1 MGHSPTGLMRAQWD
15 REDLGRIYREL
26 PPFTPE
32 QAEMIRADVQTRVE
46 LQEATLV
53 PSVASQK

>member
-1 MGHSPTGLMRAQWD
+1 MRAQWD

-26 PPFTPE
+26 LPFTPE
-32 QAEMIRADVQTRVE
+32 QAEMIRADVQTRME
-46 LQEATLV
+46 FQEATLV